1 MKRRSNTGKIN
12 YKVKARL
19 SISVLLLLLSLLTEG
34 QLIQKA
40 SLRDHNEDIIGP
52 AGNALQ
58 FGTIVNS
65 DLNRNIDLLSEK
77 SPIKL
82 SVNTKGYFLTDATV
96 SYSKANVEL
105 GLALE
110 NLFNLTWHEDYL
122 PASNHDD
129 KLQQVSDYFF
139 TPGQTFI
146 AKARLSIFF

>member
-1 MKRRSNTGKIN
+1 MKKRSNTGKIN
-12 YKVKARL
+12 CKVNARL
-19 SISVLLLLLSLLTEG
+19 SISVLMLLLSLLTEG

-40 SLRDHNEDIIGP
+40 NLTGHNKDIINS
-52 AGNALQ
+52 AGNELQ
-58 FGTIVNS
+58 FGNIINS
-65 DLNRNIDLLSEK
+65 DLNRNIDLLIEK
-77 SPIKL
+77 LPVKF
-82 SVNTKGYFLTDATV
+82 SVSTKGYFLTDATV

-110 NLFNLTWHEDYL
+110 NLFNLKWHDDYL
-122 PASNHDD
+122 PASSQDD